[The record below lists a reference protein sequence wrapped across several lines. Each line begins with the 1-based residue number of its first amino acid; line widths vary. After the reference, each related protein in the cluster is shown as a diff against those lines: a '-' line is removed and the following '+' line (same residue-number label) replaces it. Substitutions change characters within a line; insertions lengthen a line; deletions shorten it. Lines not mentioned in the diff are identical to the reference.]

1 MTRPPHRKNKSSEKM
16 VSLALIAYSLSSSGV
31 SDCSNGKTLF
41 QITNLNLDPPSTVM
55 AGQNVSL
62 SLLYNSPQVI
72 ANGTIK
78 TSVTYNF
85 IPFTPIVSNLCDSV
99 NCPISVGQHESSSSY
114 PMPTGLS
121 GSLKTRIV
129 WYDDADEQLLC
140 IDIALKVQNKKR

>member
-1 MTRPPHRKNKSSEKM
+1 M
-16 VSLALIAYSLSSSGV
+16 VSLALVAYALSSSGV
-31 SDCSNGKTLF
+31 SDCGNGNSLF
-41 QITNLNLDPPSTVM
+41 QMTNLNLDPPSTVM

-62 SLLYNSPQVI
+62 SLLYNSPKVI

-99 NCPISVGQHESSSSY
+99 NCPISVGQHDGSSSY

-121 GSLKTRIV
+121 GSLKSQIV
-129 WYDDADEQLLC
+129 WYDDAGNQLLC
-140 IDIALKVQNKKR
+140 IEMALKIQNKKRG